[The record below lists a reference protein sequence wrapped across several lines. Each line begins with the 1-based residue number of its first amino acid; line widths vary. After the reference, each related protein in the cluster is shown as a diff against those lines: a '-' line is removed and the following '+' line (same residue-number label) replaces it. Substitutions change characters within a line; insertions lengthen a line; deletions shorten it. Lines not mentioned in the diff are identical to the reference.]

1 MRLGVDKDHAYAW
14 SRTRKGGWRIA
25 QSPILTTTI
34 TLLRLKK
41 KGYQSMLEI
50 CMEHTPSLCDP
61 PYPGPAWPAR
71 SEDDGKGGVRGA
83 PRQLLTEPSTHIFVI
98 NINLRLINIFVSK

>member
-1 MRLGVDKDHAYAW
+1 MVGQQTALLHLDGLEKARTQKEKPDATRDDRDDAYAW

-50 CMEHTPSLCDP
+50 YMELNPSLCEP
-61 PYPGPAWPAR
+61 PYTRP
-71 SEDDGKGGVRGA
+71 VRTVVYSG
-83 PRQLLTEPSTHIFVI
+83 LYF
-98 NINLRLINIFVSK
+98 

>member
-50 CMEHTPSLCDP
+50 CMELNPSLCEP
-61 PYPGPAWPAR
+61 PYTRPAWPVL
-71 SEDDGKGGVRGA
+71 SEDEGNGGCERRTPLVSSGA
-83 PRQLLTEPSTHIFVI
+83 VCSISGSLFFFH
-98 NINLRLINIFVSK
+98 